1 MATVENRYTKHCEC
15 VHGCRTSA
23 TITEWSCGCVT
34 VDVHDDS
41 VPGSDCTD
49 FSGMR
54 EHCGKSGSPEDD

>member
-1 MATVENRYTKHCEC
+1 MATVDNEYTENCEC

-23 TITEWSCGCVT
+23 TIKEWSCGCVT
-34 VDVHDDS
+34 VKVHRDS

-54 EHCGKSGSPEDD
+54 VHCGGSGSPSEN